1 MELLDQTT
9 SDFVSTALNGGSF
22 KTFALAGDA
31 SSRRYYRIVKDQTSW
46 VLMKADPYE
55 ESKSPFL
62 SVQSH
67 FLRSKVRVPQVL
79 AKNGSQGLML
89 LEDLGDLTLER
100 KFTESTN
107 QDHSMVFYQMAI
119 EQMAL
124 IHGPCTDDKSPCTA
138 HQIKFDTEKFL
149 WEMNYGRENLI
160 EGVLDFKLE
169 GKRAADVQKIFTDIC
184 RKLDEEPK
192 RIAHRDYHSRNLMIK
207 LDEVCVIDFQDAR
220 LGPVQYDL
228 VSLLRDSYTD
238 LDDEMSDRLMN
249 SYIDRSGLRNQA
261 EFSQDRFREIYEL
274 QSIQRCF
281 KACGSFASFFH
292 QREDRRYLKYL
303 SPTLKR
309 VLKALH
315 FFPDYKLFADVL
327 VDAGAFDK
335 AYEGL

>member
-1 MELLDQTT
+1 METFDPTT
-9 SDFVSTALNGGSF
+9 ESFVLSAIGG
-22 KTFALAGDA
+22 KTFKSFPLAGDA
-31 SSRRYYRIVKDQTSW
+31 STRRYFRIVQDSSSW
-46 VLMKADPYE
+46 VLMKSEAFE
-55 ESKSPFL
+55 KQTSPFL

-67 FLRSKVRVPQVL
+67 FERSGVRVPEVI
-79 AKNGSQGLML
+79 AVNGDAGLML

-100 KFTESTN
+100 KFSESTN
-107 QDHSMVFYQMAI
+107 PEHSRLFFEMSIDQMI
-119 EQMAL
+119 L
-124 IHGPCTDDKSPCTA
+124 IHEAATEAKSDCTA
-138 HQIKFDTEKFL
+138 HRIQFDTEKFL
-149 WEMNYGRENLI
+149 WEMNYGFDNLVT
-160 EGVLDFKLE
+160 GVLSFELDDGHRDRLKE
-169 GKRAADVQKIFTDIC
+169 IFVDIC
-184 RKLDEEPK
+184 QRLHDEPK

-238 LDDEMSDRLMN
+238 LSDEMAEALLS
-249 SYIDRSGLRNQA
+249 SYIERSGVKKRSNYSP
-261 EFSQDRFREIYEL
+261 ERFMEIYEL

-315 FFPDYKLFADVL
+315 HFPKYRLFADVL
-327 VDAGAFDK
+327 LDAGAFDK
-335 AYEGL
+335 PYETL